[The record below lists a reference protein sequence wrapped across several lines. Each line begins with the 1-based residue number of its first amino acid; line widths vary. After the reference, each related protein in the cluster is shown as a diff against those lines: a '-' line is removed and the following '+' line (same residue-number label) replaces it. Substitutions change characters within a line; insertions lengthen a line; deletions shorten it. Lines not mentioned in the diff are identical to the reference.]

1 MNKQALKE
9 IIQLSQECLTRFWQ
23 LDAEFIIKY
32 FDKNIVWIGSAQSQY
47 IEGYDETV
55 KDFREIMKELK
66 PCYLSRQE
74 FTVVQNIENGCTIV
88 GRYFTTTADDVGYF
102 FQVQQICTFVWE
114 IINNIPKIKHCHIS
128 NPIGELKLAEGEKF
142 VNALGEMSKKYWEYK
157 FNNIQNKKRIVV
169 TDDNDVIHFLLISEV
184 IYINAVGRNSIIHTT
199 SGTQFRIRKSISD
212 FISKFKD
219 YFTVIHRSYVIN
231 NSYISCIQRYEVI
244 MIDGSK
250 IPIPKKRYKEIRE
263 ELINIK

>member
-1 MNKQALKE
+1 MKLKSLF
-9 IIQLSQECLTRFWQ
+9 QLQNRDFNM
-23 LDAEFIIKY
+23 
-32 FDKNIVWIGSAQSQY
+32 KNAYKFCFSFLVSSH
-47 IEGYDETV
+47 
-55 KDFREIMKELK
+55 FL
-66 PCYLSRQE
+66 
-74 FTVVQNIENGCTIV
+74 
-88 GRYFTTTADDVGYF
+88 
-102 FQVQQICTFVWE
+102 
-114 IINNIPKIKHCHIS
+114 
-128 NPIGELKLAEGEKF
+128 EKF

>member
-1 MNKQALKE
+1 M
-9 IIQLSQECLTRFWQ
+9 
-23 LDAEFIIKY
+23 
-32 FDKNIVWIGSAQSQY
+32 
-47 IEGYDETV
+47 
-55 KDFREIMKELK
+55 
-66 PCYLSRQE
+66 
-74 FTVVQNIENGCTIV
+74 
-88 GRYFTTTADDVGYF
+88 
-102 FQVQQICTFVWE
+102 
-114 IINNIPKIKHCHIS
+114 
-128 NPIGELKLAEGEKF
+128 AEGEKF

-250 IPIPKKRYKEIRE
+250 FPIPKKRYKEIRE